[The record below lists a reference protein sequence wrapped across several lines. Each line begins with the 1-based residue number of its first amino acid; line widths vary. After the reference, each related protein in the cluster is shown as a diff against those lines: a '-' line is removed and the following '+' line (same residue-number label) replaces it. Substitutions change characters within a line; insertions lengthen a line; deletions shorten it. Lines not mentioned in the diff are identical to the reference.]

1 MSDVVCW
8 KMLEACRHDLEGFWM
23 HLAQV
28 LFLITSTDDPL
39 AMFDTPKDRHVFP
52 WLEVNTRFGVIERK
66 DSTSS

>member
-1 MSDVVCW
+1 
-8 KMLEACRHDLEGFWM
+8 MLEACRHDLEGFWM